1 MTTPQ
6 RWPFTSYEKIA
17 ESLDQ
22 LYRDEAATRALEK
35 AQWVVMEKIHGAN
48 FCFLTDGKE
57 VRCASRKQVLGPRD
71 DFFGYQAVAARLR
84 QKILDLYALA
94 APLLVPPAS
103 PPGNAPPG
111 SAGLPAYRVLIYGE
125 LFGGSYPHPDVPPDL
140 TVQPIQTG
148 IAYAPS
154 IEFCAFDLAI
164 EDGNQGQPRTY
175 LDYDVAMK
183 LLEQVGIFYAHP
195 LLIGSFQEALSYP
208 LGFSSTI
215 PKLLGLPQLPTE
227 NKAEGVVIKPLKT
240 ILLPSGKGM
249 SRPLLKRKIAEF
261 AEDKRY
267 QQAEKWV
274 TPPKLIG
281 QSALDL
287 LTWEA
292 FNLVTANRLQSA
304 ISKLFQYPLRVVPG
318 SYPQASSAPDANISS
333 TNAIT
338 SEGHAVRTARKPGDG
353 KRAQQVFRLL
363 VEDVLEQLGEQHAAP
378 LASLTPAEH
387 AQLVEGIRG
396 EARALM
402 KAYMRGV
409 RR

>member
-1 MTTPQ
+1 MTPPQ

-57 VRCASRKQVLGPRD
+57 VRCASRKQMLGPRD

-84 QKILDLYALA
+84 QKILDLFT
-94 APLLVPPAS
+94 LVPPAS
-103 PPGNAPPG
+103 PPGNTPPG
-111 SAGLPAYRVLIYGE
+111 TAGLRASRVLIYGE

-154 IEFCAFDLAI
+154 IEFCAFDIAI
-164 EDGNQGQPRTY
+164 EDDSQGQPRAY
-175 LDYDVAMK
+175 LDYDVATK
-183 LLEQVGIFYAHP
+183 LLEQAGLFYARP

-208 LGFSSTI
+208 LGFPSTI
-215 PKLLGLPQLPTE
+215 PKLLGLPPLPTE
-227 NKAEGVVIKPLKT
+227 NKAEGVVIKSLKT

-249 SRPLLKRKIAEF
+249 RRPLLKRKIAEF
-261 AEDKRY
+261 AEDQRFH
-267 QQAEKWV
+267 QAEKWV
-274 TPPKLIG
+274 TPRSTAE
-281 QSALDL
+281 QSTLDL

-304 ISKLFQYPLRVVPG
+304 VSKLGAL
-318 SYPQASSAPDANISS
+318 
-333 TNAIT
+333 T
-338 SEGHAVRTARKPGDG
+338 PGDG

-387 AQLVEGIRG
+387 AQLLEYIRG

-409 RR
+409 RG